1 MSLSSEI
8 QNLIYDIDAMIDA
21 SFGDTEV
28 LEDKRRMLNA
38 ALLRQAAIEVRAATQ
53 DYLNAKQCLDEAKAC
68 LASATES
75 LQKKQEFIEK
85 VAKVV
90 EAVGRLLT

>member
-1 MSLSSEI
+1 MSLSSGI
-8 QNLIYDIDAMIDA
+8 QSLIYDIDAVLEA
-21 SFGDTEV
+21 SSGDV
-28 LEDKRRMLNA
+28 SMLEDKRRMLDA
-38 ALLRQAAIEVRAATQ
+38 ALLRQAAIEVKAATQ

-68 LASATES
+68 LASATEG
-75 LQKKQEFIEK
+75 LQKTQEFIEK